1 MDHILSLCL
10 SWFAWSLF
18 HMFLFLYICFF
29 FYWLSILTALFSPP
43 ILHISTHSFCF
54 LITPPISLLFQ
65 NSHCCF
71 LVFPSSISQR
81 QRIWFAFLTYLYL
94 WVEYVV
100 FSCPILDKLAI
111 AGWRYKTHPP
121 RAVFCHGFWT
131 QEKWC
136 HNQLVM
142 FATSVSSLKTR
153 EEALLHVFTLSA
165 ELPTLYR
172 NYSFAYFPQKTV
184 SPSRAGTILDPL
196 LNSPCLVA

>member
-1 MDHILSLCL
+1 MICL
-10 SWFAWSLF
+10 VSFSNVFPPL
-18 HMFLFLYICFF
+18 HLPYLP
-29 FYWLSILTALFSPP
+29 ILTALFSPP

-71 LVFPSSISQR
+71 LVFPSSVSQR
-81 QRIWFAFLTYLYL
+81 QRIWFAFLIYLYL
-94 WVEYVV
+94 CVEYVL

-121 RAVFCHGFWT
+121 RAVFCQGFWT
-131 QEKWC
+131 QKKCC

-142 FATSVSSLKTR
+142 SATSVKLFKNKGRSSSSCVYLKCRTSHTVLWLFIC
-153 EEALLHVFTLSA
+153 LLPS
-165 ELPTLYR
+165 E
-172 NYSFAYFPQKTV
+172 TV